1 MLYISNKGQ
10 YLFQKII
17 ISLFTVSLFSLISL
31 PIVSAP
37 TKFTTASSSKFNP
50 TETPEQIDLVDL
62 VNSLLSP
69 KEECILPCFMGLQVG
84 ETTLNETKGFFEET
98 FNQPLESPAIT
109 GNILEYYPT
118 LDFGLGIDE
127 EISPF
132 ILGLFFRN
140 QLLRIITLNLDDTK
154 DWLTISGSIFLL
166 QELLGQIDSTP
177 LIYVAIKALWGNFFL
192 ILDYDE
198 LGLTIE
204 YRFDFEQ
211 NQYSYEKPIQICP
224 QPEQV
229 SAIRMRIQSDM
240 SYFRTELMPPPEDDF
255 FYWSVEK
262 MLGISAE
269 EFINQIISNSD
280 NCFSA
285 PSYGDLQQMG
295 YDNPF

>member
-17 ISLFTVSLFSLISL
+17 IGLFTVSLFSLISL

-50 TETPEQIDLVDL
+50 TETPKQIDLVDL
-62 VNSLLSP
+62 VNSLLTP

-84 ETTLNETKGFFEET
+84 ETTLDETKGFFEEIL
-98 FNQPLESPAIT
+98 NQPLEGPIIT
-109 GNILEYYPT
+109 HNVQEYYLY
-118 LDFGLGIDE
+118 LDFGLGIEE
-127 EISPF
+127 EISPLS
-132 ILGLFFRN
+132 LGIFFRG
-140 QLLRIITLNLDDTK
+140 QTLQIIALSLNDTK
-154 DWLTISGSIFLL
+154 DWLTISDSIFLL
-166 QELLGQIDSTP
+166 QELLSKIDSTP
-177 LIYVAIKALWGNFFL
+177 LIYVAIKPLWGNFFL
-192 ILDYDE
+192 ILDYYE

-269 EFINQIISNSD
+269 GFINQIISDSD